1 MNPHQNEKHRILSDV
16 ADLACFQ
23 GTISG
28 EKFKQNRMVLVTL
41 PEIEVERGRQWV
53 LVKHAIAASWIRKS
67 KDIYGL
73 MHIADRALKPQ
84 TSMDG
89 QQIMK
94 NM

>member
-1 MNPHQNEKHRILSDV
+1 
-16 ADLACFQ
+16 
-23 GTISG
+23 
-28 EKFKQNRMVLVTL
+28 MVLVTL

-89 QQIMK
+89 RDNRSWKYVMQIILYAIRHFRIK
-94 NM
+94 I